1 MNDENI
7 FSLVGNN
14 EESFEEFEIRKEE
27 GSKKGDNS
35 EDLVSEL

>member
-7 FSLVGNN
+7 FSLVGNI
-14 EESFEEFEIRKEE
+14 EEFVIRKEE

-35 EDLVSEL
+35 EDLVSES